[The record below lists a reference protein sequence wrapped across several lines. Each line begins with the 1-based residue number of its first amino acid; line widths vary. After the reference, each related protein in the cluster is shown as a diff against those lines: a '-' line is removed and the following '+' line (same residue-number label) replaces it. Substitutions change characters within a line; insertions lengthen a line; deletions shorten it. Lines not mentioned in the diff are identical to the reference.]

1 MRKSKMSHL
10 KNWLDLILEG
20 EVERL
25 LREVPEDAGKVSAPK
40 TQDTLVVKR
49 PTDAVADPGEALQ
62 QHNTLDIHSQ

>member
-40 TQDTLVVKR
+40 TQDALIVKR
-49 PTDAVADPGEALQ
+49 PADAVADPGEALQ
-62 QHNTLDIHSQ
+62 QHNTL